1 MLTRKKKKR
10 NITVNISKYRLPPR
24 NFVVQP
30 LPYTCIHSHRQM
42 HTSFDL
48 CWMKAYMPVSLSM
61 MVFHTVCY
69 RLVGLQQ
76 VYFAALNPAFSIP
89 FSPLGSTLSR
99 LLNIQNLYTLFF
111 NSLCNPVLRSFIDST
126 ESLSLLQSPQIL
138 KSHISEGV

>member
-1 MLTRKKKKR
+1 MNFKIGKALNVGFSYYKEIGFIIDLIIKLAQSPMRFKQCICWWEKKKKR

-48 CWMKAYMPVSLSM
+48 CWMKAYVPVSLSM

-69 RLVGLQQ
+69 RLVGLEQ
-76 VYFAALNPAFSIP
+76 VSFAVLNPAFSIP

-99 LLNIQNLYTLFF
+99 LLNI
-111 NSLCNPVLRSFIDST
+111 
-126 ESLSLLQSPQIL
+126 
-138 KSHISEGV
+138 

>member
-1 MLTRKKKKR
+1 MELKIGRGKSTGLQVDNCELTLDE
-10 NITVNISKYRLPPR
+10 NCQVWSFVFITVNISKYRLPPR
-24 NFVVQP
+24 NFVVKP

-99 LLNIQNLYTLFF
+99 LLNI
-111 NSLCNPVLRSFIDST
+111 
-126 ESLSLLQSPQIL
+126 
-138 KSHISEGV
+138 